1 MFFGSKRKTT
11 RAFNYTPVYWDKEKE
26 EREVRRRA
34 TLDRLES
41 EDDREKEEYVPG
53 SYIRSSSIKRMRT
66 ANRENSKSR
75 VGLYRTAIF
84 IALVFAVMYI
94 MTDFFEFV

>member
-1 MFFGSKRKTT
+1 MLGGFKRTT
-11 RAFNYTPVYWDKEKE
+11 REFKYTPVYWDKEKE
-26 EREVRRRA
+26 EREARRRA
-34 TLDRLES
+34 TLANIES
-41 EDDREKEEYVPG
+41 KDAEKDYVPG
-53 SYIRSSSIKRMRT
+53 SYIRSSSIKRMRS

-94 MTDFFEFV
+94 MTDFFELV